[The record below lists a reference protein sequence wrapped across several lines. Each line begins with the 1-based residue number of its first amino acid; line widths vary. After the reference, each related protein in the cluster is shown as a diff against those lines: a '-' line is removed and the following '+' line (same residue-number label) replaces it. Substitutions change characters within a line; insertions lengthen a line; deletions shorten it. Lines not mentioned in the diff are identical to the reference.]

1 MVSNLSPSEMST
13 DFTGESLGMLSNL
26 MLAQAQYL
34 FYKKAL
40 DAGMKPVVLAK
51 IAMQVAQY
59 FAKAHELSQTNVGL
73 KAFDGAKFA
82 NVMLYHSIYFAAM
95 GYFVLAQHEIKN
107 VAEKTKGQGLV
118 VALLK
123 KTAIEF
129 ERAKQVV
136 TLIPSNY
143 QDNYNA
149 KYADVIKLRDKAIH
163 DNKTI
168 YFEREIPVE

>member
-1 MVSNLSPSEMST
+1 
-13 DFTGESLGMLSNL
+13 
-26 MLAQAQYL
+26 
-34 FYKKAL
+34 
-40 DAGMKPVVLAK
+40 
-51 IAMQVAQY
+51 
-59 FAKAHELSQTNVGL
+59 
-73 KAFDGAKFA
+73 
-82 NVMLYHSIYFAAM
+82 
-95 GYFVLAQHEIKN
+95 
-107 VAEKTKGQGLV
+107 LV